1 MNFLRRSPVLLELKN
16 IEKEEEKLR
25 KHAEQEN
32 GSKWKEALEERIPQK
47 VLVNL
52 KKAFGKAFELVF
64 EKGTGIIEKT
74 YPKEEMEKDFQIQD
88 YAFELKGKRKELK
101 KMKAASS
108 KRNLKNLTISTV
120 EGAGLGFLG
129 IGLPDIVVF
138 TGMILKGTYETALHY
153 GFAYDTLEERSFL
166 LKLLEASVSKGEAWK
181 RCNEEADRMIEDLV
195 SRQSVSQGQSLQQS
209 ISEGQSSRQSVSEGQ
224 PSRQSVSQGQSS
236 QQGVAEQLAKTADAF
251 AMDMLAVKFI
261 QGLPIIGIAGGLSNP
276 VYYSRIM
283 KYVQIKYRK
292 RYLQSK
298 IEKRI

>member
-25 KHAEQEN
+25 KHAGQEK

-129 IGLPDIVVF
+129 IGLPDIAVF

-153 GFAYDTLEERSFL
+153 GFAYDTLEERLFL
-166 LKLLEASVSKGEAWK
+166 LKLLEASVSKGEVWK

-195 SRQSVSQGQSLQQS
+195 SRQSASQGQSLQQS
-209 ISEGQSSRQSVSEGQ
+209 VSEGQSSRQSVSEGQ
-224 PSRQSVSQGQSS
+224 SS
-236 QQGVAEQLAKTADAF
+236 QQGAAEQLAKTADAF
-251 AMDMLAVKFI
+251 AVDMLAAKFI

-283 KYVQIKYRK
+283 KYVQLKYRK
-292 RYLQSK
+292 RYLKSK
-298 IEKRI
+298 AGKQI

>member
-129 IGLPDIVVF
+129 IGLPDIAVF

-153 GFAYDTLEERSFL
+153 GFAYDTLEERLFL
-166 LKLLEASVSKGEAWK
+166 LKLLEASVSRGEAWK

-195 SRQSVSQGQSLQQS
+195 SRQNVSQGPSLQQS
-209 ISEGQSSRQSVSEGQ
+209 VSE
-224 PSRQSVSQGQSS
+224 GQSS

-251 AMDMLAVKFI
+251 AVDMLAAKFI

-292 RYLQSK
+292 RYLKSK
-298 IEKRI
+298 AGKQI

>member
-25 KHAEQEN
+25 KHAGQEN

-64 EKGTGIIEKT
+64 EKGMGIIEKT

-129 IGLPDIVVF
+129 IGLPDIAVF

-153 GFAYDTLEERSFL
+153 GFAYDTLEERLFL
-166 LKLLEASVSKGEAWK
+166 LKLLEASVSRGEAWK
-181 RCNEEADRMIEDLV
+181 RCNEEADRMIEDFV
-195 SRQSVSQGQSLQQS
+195 
-209 ISEGQSSRQSVSEGQ
+209 SRQSVSEGQ
-224 PSRQSVSQGQSS
+224 SS
-236 QQGVAEQLAKTADAF
+236 QQGAAEQLAKTADAF
-251 AMDMLAVKFI
+251 AVDMLAAKFI
-261 QGLPIIGIAGGLSNP
+261 QGLPVIGIAGGLSNP

-283 KYVQIKYRK
+283 KYVQLKYRK
-292 RYLQSK
+292 RYLKSK
-298 IEKRI
+298 AGKQI

>member
-25 KHAEQEN
+25 KHAGQEN

-88 YAFELKGKRKELK
+88 YAFELKEKRKELK

-129 IGLPDIVVF
+129 IGIPDIVVF

-153 GFAYDTLEERSFL
+153 GFAYDTLEERLFL

-209 ISEGQSSRQSVSEGQ
+209 VSE
-224 PSRQSVSQGQSS
+224 GQSS
-236 QQGVAEQLAKTADAF
+236 QQGAAEQLAKTADAF
-251 AMDMLAVKFI
+251 AVDMLAAKFI
-261 QGLPIIGIAGGLSNP
+261 QGFPVIGIAGGLSNP

-283 KYVQIKYRK
+283 KYVQLKYRK
-292 RYLQSK
+292 RYLKSK
-298 IEKRI
+298 AGKQI